1 MLGIDFFA
9 IVAYNVRTLLK
20 GSFYM
25 QQIQKPIVA
34 LFLAF
39 SLMGGV
45 PTGVSQGKDALL
57 ASDDEPASTLE
68 RSVLVQDTSLLSITP
83 HYVSRLPKDP
93 IDVIVTAYSSTPG
106 QTDDTPFTTAA
117 QTQVREGVIAANFLP
132 FGTKV
137 VFPELYGNRVF
148 VVEDRMHP
156 RKKYQVDIW
165 FPNYEQAKNFGA
177 KATTI
182 QVVEG

>member
-1 MLGIDFFA
+1 
-9 IVAYNVRTLLK
+9 
-20 GSFYM
+20 M

-45 PTGVSQGKDALL
+45 PTGVSQGKDAVT
-57 ASDDEPASTLE
+57 ASDEEPSGTPE
-68 RSVLVQDTSLLSITP
+68 RSVLVQNTSLLSVTP
-83 HYVSRLPKDP
+83 HYISRLPKDP
-93 IDVIVTAYSSTPG
+93 IGVIVTAYSSTPE
-106 QTDDTPFTTAA
+106 QTDDTPFTTASG
-117 QTQVREGVIAANFLP
+117 TQVREGIVAANFLP
-132 FGTKV
+132 FGTKIM
-137 VFPELYGNRVF
+137 FPELYGNRIF

-165 FPNYEQAKNFGA
+165 FPGYEEAKNFGA
-177 KATTI
+177 KTTTI

>member
-1 MLGIDFFA
+1 
-9 IVAYNVRTLLK
+9 
-20 GSFYM
+20 M

-45 PTGVSQGKDALL
+45 PTGVSQGKDAIV
-57 ASDDEPASTLE
+57 ASDEEPSGTPE
-68 RSVLVQDTSLLSITP
+68 RSVLVQNTSLLSVTP
-83 HYVSRLPKDP
+83 HYISRLPKDP
-93 IDVIVTAYSSTPG
+93 ISVIVTAYSSTPE

-117 QTQVREGVIAANFLP
+117 GTQVREGIVAANFLP
-132 FGTKV
+132 FGTKIM
-137 VFPELYGNRVF
+137 FPELYGNRVF

-165 FPNYEQAKNFGA
+165 FPGYEEAKNFGA

-182 QVVEG
+182 RVVEG